1 MATHVALDE
10 LTDSMTGGQEAGEPK
25 FEIGEDPA
33 SCRLTIDGR
42 AIVARGGDTILQAA
56 RRAGM
61 AIPSMCDDP
70 RLKPTGDCGL
80 CIVEMSGS
88 PGFVKACKTQVA
100 DGLEIRTETEPLK
113 AERKAVLTKYL
124 SNHNAYCLPPCE
136 YKCPAGIDVAGYIDL
151 IVQKKFVEATALIKE
166 KLPLPGVLGRVCPRP
181 CESVCRRAQVDG
193 KPVAICA
200 LKRYAADKALEDG
213 RPTQPEPK
221 PRSGRRV
228 AVIGSGPAGLSAS
241 YYLAL
246 EGHDVTLLEALEQAG
261 GTLRYGIPPY
271 RLPHAVLDQE
281 IGDILSLG
289 VTLKT
294 DQRMGRDYQI
304 DTLRE
309 NGFDA
314 VFLGIGAMVGK
325 PAKIPGEEAPGVMP
339 AVDFLL
345 RVNRGE
351 RVSLGDRVVVI
362 GGGFTAA
369 DAVRTA
375 RRQGASQVTMM
386 YRRTKAEM
394 SAAEHEIH
402 DCEVEGVTFDF
413 LAAPVSVVV
422 ENGRAIGLM
431 AQRMQLGEPDASGR
445 RRPEPVAGSDY
456 FTAAD
461 TILLA
466 IGQDVDFG
474 GLHEDALTSNKWGTV
489 NIDETTTLTNL
500 PGVFAGGDCVTGA
513 ATVVE
518 AVAAGRQGAFAIHAY
533 LNGADERAIALAIA
547 KQKPKFFDI
556 GAKPKSVA
564 GMAATPVIEGRART
578 EAFLDQDGAG
588 SYEDAFA
595 EVEMAYSDDVAE
607 QEAERCLQ
615 CRCQAAGTCSLQKFS
630 LQYGA
635 GTKVFDGNAGVFEPM
650 VSWPFFELNRE
661 KCIRCMDCVRVCNE
675 VQHRAVYTTDDMGYP
690 ALVSGTFDFR
700 DTECNNCG
708 QCVGICPTGALKNL
722 TDTGTL
728 PKALRKTTTTI
739 CGYCGVGCAIDI
751 ETERGRV
758 VAVKASN
765 TSDANAG
772 NLCVK
777 GRFGMDF
784 IHHPDRLTSPLIR
797 RGGKGG
803 ALEKATWPEAIA
815 FVAQRF
821 NEVKA
826 KYGPE
831 ALGGLCSAR
840 ATNEDNYVF
849 QKLIRCAFGTN
860 NIDHCAR
867 LCHMAS
873 AVALKK
879 SVGSSAPS
887 ASAPDVG
894 LADAFIVVGS
904 NTTET
909 HPVMSS
915 QVFRAKYERGARVVV
930 VDPRRIEMVNH
941 ADVWLRPRGGTNVA
955 VLNGIA
961 HVILKEGLANADF
974 IARRTEG
981 FDAYARSLERY
992 TPDYVSKISDVPAE
1006 RIVEAARIF
1015 GRAERGMLLWGMGIT
1030 QHLSGV
1036 DGALAMSNLSLITGH
1051 VGRPGAGFIPL
1062 RGQSNVQ
1069 GCSDMQGQHNALPG
1083 YHSITDAK
1091 DRAKFEKAWGVPMP
1105 TNTYKTVVQME
1116 EACASGEMKAMYI
1129 MGENPMGSSPDIA
1142 EVEHGLRKL
1151 EFLVVQD
1158 LFLSETAALADVVF
1172 PVASFAEKD
1181 GTFTNTERR
1190 VQLVRA
1196 AVAPPGEARPDW
1208 KVVCDVATAMGYP
1221 MSYPNAAAIMEEI
1234 ASLVPSYAGIRHERL
1249 GHGGLQWPCLDTEH
1263 PGTRFLYAESFP
1275 TPSGRGL
1282 FHVVEQDESEDDVTD
1297 DKFPLNLST
1306 GRLLE
1311 HYHTGTMTRRSKGL
1325 DYIKPEGEVEVHPE
1339 DARRY
1344 KLSDGCRARIVTKRG
1359 SVEVK
1364 VVVTEK
1370 SQEGAIFYPFHF
1382 GEAAAN
1388 RLVGAKF
1395 DKASHT
1401 PAFKRSAARLERIDP
1416 V

>member
-1 MATHVALDE
+1 MVTHVPLDDAFPVPQ
-10 LTDSMTGGQEAGEPK
+10 TDDGGIDASVPDAGETRRY
-25 FEIGEDPA
+25 
-33 SCRLTIDGR
+33 RLTINGQ
-42 AIVARGGDTILQAA
+42 AIEARVGETILQAA
-56 RRAGM
+56 RRAGI

-80 CIVEMSGS
+80 CVVEIQGS
-88 PGFVKACKTQVA
+88 EGLIKACKTRVA
-100 DGLEIRTETEPLK
+100 EGLVIETETAALK
-113 AERKAVLTKYL
+113 AERKRILDSYL

-151 IVQKKFVEATALIKE
+151 IVEKKYVEATALIKE

-213 RPTQPEPK
+213 RPTQPLPK
-221 PRSGRRV
+221 AKSGKRA
-228 AVIGSGPAGLSAS
+228 AVIGSGPAGLSAA

-246 EGHDVTLLEALEQAG
+246 EGHEVTILEALEEGG

-281 IGDILSLG
+281 IEDILSLG

-294 DQRMGRDYQI
+294 NQRMGRDYQI
-304 DTLRE
+304 ETLR
-309 NGFDA
+309 NDGYDA

-325 PAKIPGEEAPGVMP
+325 PAKIEGEDAPGVMP

-345 RVNRGE
+345 EVNRGK
-351 RVSLGDRVVVI
+351 RVPLGNSVIVI

-375 RRQGASQVTMM
+375 RRQGAANVTMM
-386 YRRTKAEM
+386 YRRTKKEM
-394 SAAEHEIH
+394 SAAAHEIH
-402 DCEVEGVTFDF
+402 DCEVEGVKFDF
-413 LAAPVSVVV
+413 LAAPVKVVV
-422 ENGRAIGLM
+422 ENGRAKGLI

-445 RRPEPVAGSDY
+445 RRPEPVPGSDY
-456 FTAAD
+456 FTPAD

-466 IGQDVDFG
+466 IGQDVDFE
-474 GLHEDALTSNKWGTV
+474 GLGEKSLAPSKWTTV
-489 NIDETTTLTNL
+489 NIDERTTMTNL

-518 AVAAGRQGAFAIHAY
+518 AVAAGRQGAFAIDSY
-533 LNGADERAIALAIA
+533 LKGADEATIAKTIA

-556 GAKPKSVA
+556 GAKPKSDA
-564 GMAATPVIEGRART
+564 SMAETPVIESRERLDG
-578 EAFLDQDGAG
+578 FLKPDGSG
-588 SYEDAFA
+588 DYDTAFA
-595 EVEMAYSDDVAE
+595 EVEHAFSDETAHE
-607 QEAERCLQ
+607 EAERCLQ

-630 LQYGA
+630 LEYGA
-635 GTKVFDGNAGVFEPM
+635 GTKMFKGDAGVFEPM

-661 KCIRCMDCVRVCNE
+661 KCIRCMDCVRVCDE
-675 VQHRAVYTTDDMGYP
+675 VQHRKVYTTDDLGYP

-728 PKALRKTTTTI
+728 PQALRQKTTTI

-758 VAVKASN
+758 VAVSASK
-765 TSDANAG
+765 TSDANVG

-784 IHHPDRLTSPLIR
+784 IHHPDRLKKPLIR
-797 RGGKGG
+797 RGGKTGK
-803 ALEKATWPEAIA
+803 LEEATWPEAIA
-815 FVAQRF
+815 YVAKRF
-821 NEVKA
+821 NEIKG
-826 KYGPE
+826 KHGPH

-849 QKLIRCAFGTN
+849 QKLVRCAFGTN

-873 AVALKK
+873 AVALKI

-894 LADAFIVVGS
+894 MADAFIVVGS

-915 QVFRAKYERGARVVV
+915 QVFRAKYNNGAKVVV
-930 VDPRRIEMVNH
+930 VDPRRIEMVDH
-941 ADVWLRPRGGTNVA
+941 ADVWLRPRAGTNVA

-961 HVILKEGLANADF
+961 HVILKEGLANEDF
-974 IARRTEG
+974 IAKRTEG
-981 FDAYARSLERY
+981 WEPYKKSLDRY
-992 TPDYVSKISDVPAE
+992 TPEYVSTISDVPAE
-1006 RIVEAARIF
+1006 RIVEAARIY
-1015 GRAERGMLLWGMGIT
+1015 GHAKRGMLLWGMGIT

-1051 VGRPGAGFIPL
+1051 VGRPGTGFIPL

-1083 YHSITDAK
+1083 YHSIKDPK
-1091 DRAKFEKAWGVPMP
+1091 DRLKFEKAWGVPMP
-1105 TNTYKTVVQME
+1105 ENQYKTVVEME
-1116 EACASGEMKAMYI
+1116 EACGTGEIKGMFI
-1129 MGENPMGSSPDIA
+1129 MGENPMGSSPDIH
-1142 EVEHGLRKL
+1142 EVEHGLKNL

-1158 LFLSETAALADVVF
+1158 IFLSETAALADVVL
-1172 PVASFAEKD
+1172 PAASFAEKD

-1190 VQLVRA
+1190 VQLIRA
-1196 AVAPPGEARPDW
+1196 AVAPPGQARPDW
-1208 KVVCDVATAMGYP
+1208 KIVCDISTAMGYK

-1249 GHGGLQWPCLDTEH
+1249 GNGGLQWPCFDTEH
-1263 PGTRFLYAESFP
+1263 PGTRFLYAETFP
-1275 TPSGRGL
+1275 TPSGRGN
-1282 FHVVEQDESEDDVTD
+1282 FAVVEQDETADEMAD
-1297 DKFPLNLST
+1297 DKYPLTLNT

-1325 DYIKPEGEVEVHPE
+1325 DAMKPEGEVEVHPE

-1344 KLSDGCRARIVTKRG
+1344 GLVDGCRARIMTKRG
-1359 SVEVK
+1359 SVDVK
-1364 VVVTEK
+1364 VKVTERTL
-1370 SQEGAIFYPFHF
+1370 EGAIFYPFHF
-1382 GEAAAN
+1382 GEAPAN
-1388 RLVGAKF
+1388 RLVGTRL
-1395 DKASHT
+1395 DKQSFT
-1401 PAFKRSAARLERIDP
+1401 PAFKRSAARIERLQA
-1416 V
+1416 

>member
-1 MATHVALDE
+1 MVTHVSLDDLALPQ
-10 LTDSMTGGQEAGEPK
+10 T
-25 FEIGEDPA
+25 EDPSIDSEPQSGA
-33 SCRLTIDGR
+33 GKAKRCRLTINGKE
-42 AIVARGGDTILQAA
+42 IEARSGDTILMAA
-56 RRAGM
+56 RRAGI

-80 CIVEMSGS
+80 CVVEVKGEE
-88 PGFVKACKTQVA
+88 GLVKACKA
-100 DGLEIRTETEPLK
+100 RAIDGLEVETETEPLK
-113 AERKAVLTKYL
+113 AERKRVLDKYL

-151 IVQKKFVEATALIKE
+151 IVQKKYVEATALIKE
-166 KLPLPGVLGRVCPRP
+166 MLPLPGVLGRVCPRP
-181 CESVCRRAQVDG
+181 CESVCRRVQVDG
-193 KPVAICA
+193 TPVAICA

-213 RPTQPEPK
+213 RPTQPVPK
-221 PRSGRRV
+221 PRTGKRV
-228 AVIGSGPAGLSAS
+228 AVVGSGPAGLSAA
-241 YYLAL
+241 YYLGL
-246 EGHDVTLLEALEQAG
+246 EGHEVTILEALEQGG

-281 IGDILSLG
+281 IDDILSLG

-294 DQRMGRDYQI
+294 NQRMGRDYQI
-304 DTLRE
+304 EQLRRD
-309 NGFDA
+309 GFDS

-325 PAKIPGEEAPGVMP
+325 PAKIEGEDAPGVMP

-345 RVNRGE
+345 DVNRGK
-351 RVSLGDRVVVI
+351 RVPLGDRVIVI

-375 RRQGASQVTMM
+375 RRQGAGNVTMM
-386 YRRTKAEM
+386 YRRTKKEM
-394 SAAEHEIH
+394 SAAAHEIH
-402 DCEVEGVTFDF
+402 DCEVEGVKFDF
-413 LAAPVSVVV
+413 LAAPVKIVV
-422 ENGRAIGLM
+422 ENGRATGLV
-431 AQRMQLGEPDASGR
+431 AQRMKLGEPDSSGR
-445 RRPEPVAGSDY
+445 RRPEPVPGSDY
-456 FTAAD
+456 FTPAD

-466 IGQDVDFG
+466 IGQDVDFA
-474 GLHEDALTSNKWGTV
+474 GLNEGSLAPSKWSTV
-489 NIDETTTLTNL
+489 NIDEQTMLTNL

-518 AVAAGRQGAFAIHAY
+518 AVAAGRQGAFAINAY
-533 LNGADERAIALAIA
+533 LNGADERAIAAAIA
-547 KQKPKFFDI
+547 RQKPKFFDI
-556 GAKPKSVA
+556 GANPKSNA
-564 GMAATPVIEGRART
+564 AMAETPVIEAR
-578 EAFLDQDGAG
+578 ERLDGFLKPDGSG
-588 SYEDAFA
+588 SYDAAFA
-595 EVEMAYSDDVAE
+595 EVEHAFSDETAH

-615 CRCQAAGTCSLQKFS
+615 CRCQAAGTCSLQKYS
-630 LQYGA
+630 LEYGA
-635 GTKVFDGNAGVFEPM
+635 GTKMFKGDAGVFEPM

-661 KCIRCMDCVRVCNE
+661 KCIRCMDCVRICDE
-675 VQHRAVYTTDDMGYP
+675 VQHRKVYTSDDLGYP

-728 PKALRKTTTTI
+728 PKALRQRTTTI

-758 VAVKASN
+758 VSVSASN
-765 TSDANAG
+765 TSDANVG

-784 IHHPDRLTSPLIR
+784 IHHPDRLKKPLIR
-797 RGGKGG
+797 RGGKNGK
-803 ALEKATWPEAIA
+803 LEAASWPEAIDY
-815 FVAQRF
+815 VARRL

-826 KYGPE
+826 KYGPH

-849 QKLIRCAFGTN
+849 QKLVRCAFGTN

-873 AVALKK
+873 AVALKI

-894 LADAFIVVGS
+894 LADAFIIVGS

-909 HPVMSS
+909 HPVISS
-915 QVFRAKYERGARVVV
+915 QVFRAKYNSGARVVV
-930 VDPRRIEMVNH
+930 VDPRRIEMVDH
-941 ADVWLRPRGGTNVA
+941 ADVWLRPRAGTNVA
-955 VLNGIA
+955 VLNAIA
-961 HVILKEGLANADF
+961 HVILEEGMANEDF
-974 IARRTEG
+974 IAKRTEG
-981 FDAYARSLERY
+981 WEAYRASLAKY
-992 TPDYVSKISDVPAE
+992 TPEYAAKVSDVPAE
-1006 RIVEAARIF
+1006 RIVEAARIY
-1015 GRAERGMLLWGMGIT
+1015 GKAKRGMLLWGMGIT
-1030 QHLSGV
+1030 QHLTGV

-1051 VGRPGAGFIPL
+1051 VGRPGTGFIPL

-1083 YHSITDAK
+1083 YHSIKDPK

-1105 TNTYKTVVQME
+1105 DNPYKTVVEME
-1116 EACASGEMKAMYI
+1116 EGCGTGEIKAMFI
-1129 MGENPMGSSPDIA
+1129 MGENPMGSSPDIH
-1142 EVEHGLRKL
+1142 EVEHGLRTL

-1158 LFLSETAALADVVF
+1158 IFLSETAELADVVL
-1172 PVASFAEKD
+1172 PAASFAEKD

-1190 VQLVRA
+1190 VQLVRP
-1196 AVAPPGEARPDW
+1196 AVAPPGQARPDW
-1208 KVVCDVATAMGYP
+1208 KIVCDISTAMGYK

-1249 GHGGLQWPCLDTEH
+1249 GNGGLQWPCPDTEH

-1275 TPSGRGL
+1275 TPSGRGN
-1282 FHVVEQDESEDDVTD
+1282 FAVVEQDETADEVAD
-1297 DKFPLNLST
+1297 DKYPLTLNT

-1325 DYIKPEGEVEVHPE
+1325 DAMKPEGEVEVHPE

-1344 KLSDGCRARIVTKRG
+1344 GLTDGCRARIVTKRG
-1359 SVEVK
+1359 AVDVK
-1364 VVVTEK
+1364 VWVTERTL
-1370 SQEGAIFYPFHF
+1370 EGAIFYPFHF
-1382 GEAAAN
+1382 GEAPAN
-1388 RLVGAKF
+1388 RLVGTRL
-1395 DKASHT
+1395 DKQSFT
-1401 PAFKRSAARLERIDP
+1401 PAFKRSAARLERIP
-1416 V
+1416 A